1 MASMERQNHLLLQR
15 PIRVENKLAMMKFLP
30 KSNQKYQQGQTLVE
44 TMVAVLV
51 LTMGI
56 GAAVALAIYGI
67 GATNGVTKQLIAV
80 GLAREGIE
88 AVKNMRDTNW
98 LHGSLNN
105 DCFNFYTQTTG
116 GYCYRDWLNAPR
128 GYTIDSGTYVL
139 GFDETAEEGA
149 FWQLIPESRGFGL
162 DYINKEPAYG
172 LYRPTQNSVSLSSSG
187 FGRQITITQDN
198 GFEPFNQDTGPRL
211 KVTVDVWWSDKR
223 CPVSDSPPASESC
236 KITLETYLTNWKDY

>member
-1 MASMERQNHLLLQR
+1 M
-15 PIRVENKLAMMKFLP
+15 NKSSILFKRGT
-30 KSNQKYQQGQTLVE
+30 YQQGQTLVE

-98 LHGSLNN
+98 LHGTLSG
-105 DCFNFYTQTTG
+105 DCYNIYSDKQDAF
-116 GYCYRDWLNAPR
+116 CYKDWLNAPR
-128 GYTIDSGTYVL
+128 GYLIDPGTYVL

-149 FWQLIPESRGFGL
+149 FWQLVPESRGFGL
-162 DYINKEPAYG
+162 DYIRKEPAYG
-172 LYRPTQNSVSLSSSG
+172 LYKPTQNSVSVSNSG
-187 FGRQITITQDN
+187 FGRMVTITQDD
-198 GFEPFNQDTGPRL
+198 FTPFDRANETGPRL